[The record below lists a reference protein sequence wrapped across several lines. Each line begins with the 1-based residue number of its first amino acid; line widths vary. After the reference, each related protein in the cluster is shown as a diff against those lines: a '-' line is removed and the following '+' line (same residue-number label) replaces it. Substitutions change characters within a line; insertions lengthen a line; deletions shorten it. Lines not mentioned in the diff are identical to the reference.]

1 MKTKTL
7 LPVALIV
14 MLGLA
19 GCGNIFGRGHS
30 SMASADSSN
39 VDDIYRDYATDQ
51 LELGRNRIQNGAL
64 TEALEPLRRASFNPA
79 TAAAAH
85 NAMGVVYARLGRND
99 VAGRMFRLAMEENPG
114 EPKFAANLERLEA
127 AAMAATSALPV
138 PASTPQA
145 GNGGGMPL
153 AVLAPA
159 TARVEPVMQAARAA
173 PAVQTMRPAY
183 GGAIRVSQPSGPAQ
197 RLSQYEVRVG
207 GPATP
212 ARTARVRQA
221 YAGDLPSYPQ
231 RVHIEISGPSAQR
244 GNRPSAAYP
253 VRVNF

>member
-1 MKTKTL
+1 MKAKCL

-14 MLGLA
+14 TLGLA
-19 GCGNIFGRGHS
+19 GCGGIFGRGHS

-51 LELGRNRIQNGAL
+51 LELGRNRIQHGAL

-85 NAMGVVYARLGRND
+85 NAMGVVYARLGRRD
-99 VAGRMFRLAMEENPG
+99 VAERMFRLAMEENPD

-127 AAMAATSALPV
+127 AGMAAASPAAV
-138 PASTPQA
+138 PALTAQA
-145 GNGGGMPL
+145 GNGGAMPL
-153 AVLAPA
+153 AALAPA
-159 TARVEPVMQAARAA
+159 NAMGAPAIQAAKDA
-173 PAVQTMRPAY
+173 PVVQTMRPTY
-183 GGAIRVSQPSGPAQ
+183 GGAIQISQPSGPIQ

-207 GPATP
+207 GPTIP
-212 ARTARVRQA
+212 ARSARVRQA
-221 YAGDLPSYPQ
+221 YAGDLPNYPQ
-231 RVHIEISGPSAQR
+231 RIRIEVSGPPSLR
-244 GNRPSAAYP
+244 TDRPSAAYP